1 MLMVILLL
9 FFLILMNLIFK
20 NKYGQIISNRIRI
33 IFQTTMTPQQVRKRG
48 KKEAEDVDQTPK
60 NDNNVN
66 VFEILV
72 NCWKIP

>member
-1 MLMVILLL
+1 MLMVILLF